1 MGSISRGK
9 LRVQESKGIRSSL
22 VLGVGWPSTGRCLK
36 LQQGPGSVSLSEHQ
50 QTQPSLKGKW
60 EYGAMPE
67 KVCSRWG
74 WGEREDRE

>member
-1 MGSISRGK
+1 
-9 LRVQESKGIRSSL
+9 

-36 LQQGPGSVSLSEHQ
+36 LQQGCGSVSLSEHS

-67 KVCSRWG
+67 EVCSRCRAEG
-74 WGEREDRE
+74 RGKPESREEKC